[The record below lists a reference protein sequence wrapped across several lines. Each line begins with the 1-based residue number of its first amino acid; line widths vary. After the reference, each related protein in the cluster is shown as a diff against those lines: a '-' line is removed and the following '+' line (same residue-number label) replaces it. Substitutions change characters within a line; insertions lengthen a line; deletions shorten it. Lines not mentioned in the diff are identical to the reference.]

1 MKLLSVRDMAKQL
14 DIDIRLLY
22 REIKAGR
29 LPYYRIGRA
38 IRLNIDD
45 IERFRIGGKDE
56 RKD

>member
-1 MKLLSVRDMAKQL
+1 MKLLSVRDMAKEL

-38 IRLNIDD
+38 IRID
-45 IERFRIGGKDE
+45 IEEIGRFRIGGKDE